1 MTTRALLPMAS
12 PATPDGQVGA
22 EGDVPGPAQLVEELP
37 GVTDPVLF
45 FRMFDMLVEIR
56 REIGRPD
63 LDTAA
68 RARAAALLSEATTRL
83 HDALSPALVAE
94 LARLEPVLGDEPT
107 AVELRL
113 AYSGT
118 LAWLVGLYGPA
129 VVAGFGQADAGG
141 QQEPAAL

>member
-1 MTTRALLPMAS
+1 MTTRALQPMAS
-12 PATPDGQVGA
+12 PATPDGHADA
-22 EGDVPGPAQLVEELP
+22 ESDVPGPAQLVEELP

-83 HDALSPALVAE
+83 RDALSPALVAE
-94 LARLEPVLGDEPT
+94 LERLEPVLGDEPT
-107 AVELRL
+107 AVE
-113 AYSGT
+113 
-118 LAWLVGLYGPA
+118 
-129 VVAGFGQADAGG
+129 
-141 QQEPAAL
+141 